1 MTKKRSFF
9 NQILYYLQRHPLVL
23 LSWIWVTIVPF
34 LGSLWMVSNYTF
46 FSEIPISGFS
56 SLSLYSLI
64 AALAMR
70 LALIPTTLTSLLTGY
85 WLGWIGFPIMV
96 LAYSLANVIGYLLG
110 HYLNIDFRDFVF
122 RKYPDLELAFEKRMQ
137 RIGSLIFFVRIS
149 PVIPFA
155 ISNFLFAS
163 LKIPLKQVLVYGI
176 PGMLPRTLMAF
187 LAGIIASDFLE
198 ARENLQEPWQ
208 ILLVFILLI
217 ASIWG
222 IWRNWKL
229 SKA

>member
-1 MTKKRSFF
+1 M
-9 NQILYYLQRHPLVL
+9 
-23 LSWIWVTIVPF
+23 
-34 LGSLWMVSNYTF
+34 SLFALT
-46 FSEIPISGFS
+46 
-56 SLSLYSLI
+56 
-64 AALAMR
+64 AALAMG

-85 WLGWIGFPIMV
+85 LLGWFGFPIMV
-96 LAYSLANVIGYLLG
+96 LAYSLANVLGYLLG

-122 RKYPDLELAFEKRMQ
+122 QKYPDLELAFKKRMQ

-198 ARENLQEPWQ
+198 AHENLREPWQ
-208 ILLVFILLI
+208 ILLVLALLI